1 MPPRPGIYSE
11 IKYLREAIKADE
23 NHLQN
28 APIGARKRKQLEAG
42 IAKQKAMLKELN
54 QELREWQN
62 LKKRK

>member
-1 MPPRPGIYSE
+1 MPPRPGIYGE
-11 IKYLREAIKADE
+11 IRYLREAIKADE

-28 APIGARKRKQLEAG
+28 APIGARKRKQLEDE
-42 IAKQKAMLKELN
+42 IATQRARLMQLN